1 MGLLDRK
8 VADRAVGQIPISIST
23 SLGVESLV
31 NISEEV
37 KHDRA
42 PVLDTRVVMVN
53 IRTLIRNI
61 YGAVEG
67 EVKKQLTPAVV
78 LPVLQAE
85 MQIIE
90 STVNRYSEGMANVV
104 FYACSHASL
113 KRKFPNAIMR
123 QVSTDIQ
130 LHYTHLER
138 DVLKQLLAQPPA
150 HDIRTF
156 DVEIEGK
163 YPDTMIITHFCVDLL
178 SKPHFS
184 KLLLLETHTGAI
196 KNHLQWNTKLTK
208 GNDLLR
214 IPFCRFSLQV
224 FGDNGYLFSPQ
235 GQLMKN
241 TVLEMAEADKWT
253 NVSTRERIVSSIQK
267 VKDAKLRSSLLL
279 LL

>member
-8 VADRAVGQIPISIST
+8 VADRAVGDLHISIAT
-23 SLGVESLV
+23 DLGLESAV
-31 NISEEV
+31 GIHPEIKV
-37 KHDRA
+37 DR
-42 PVLDTRVVMVN
+42 PPILDSRVLMVN
-53 IRTLIRNI
+53 MRTLIRNI
-61 YGAVEG
+61 HGAVDG
-67 EVKKQLTPAVV
+67 EIRKQLTPSAV
-78 LPVLQAE
+78 LSTLQAE

-90 STVNRYSEGMANVV
+90 STINRYSEGMTNVV

-138 DVLKQLLAQPPA
+138 DVLKLLLAQPAA

-163 YPDTMIITHFCVDLL
+163 YPDTMIITHLCVDLL

-208 GNDLLR
+208 GNELLR

-224 FGDNGYLFSPQ
+224 FGDNGHLFSPQ